1 MLEQQQIDKI
11 KKLNESIMS
20 AESKL
25 EYAKGKLSA
34 KKEELKE
41 KFQLNSIKEAEI
53 FLDSLELEISKAEEE
68 INKLLVSINNEY
80 EEVPHE

>member
-1 MLEQQQIDKI
+1 MIEQQQIDKI
-11 KKLNESIMS
+11 KKLNEGIAS

-41 KFQLNSIKEAEI
+41 KFNLSSIKAAEI
-53 FLDSLELEISKAEEE
+53 LLDDLELKISKAEEE
-68 INKLLVSINNEY
+68 INELLVLVNDEY